1 MAGMECHTISGIGGM
16 GEGHGAVGLHP
27 GACRRPTC
35 SHGPAPNTH
44 EDAVTIPSLIDFRI
58 HAVRTGSDDAGRVD
72 FHRMLSALI
81 GITHPTATDVRAD
94 PGDWGIDV
102 FVGSLVGTV
111 SVWQSKYFYDKIGDS
126 QKKQIRESFAS
137 AMKNA
142 KNEGYTVETW
152 TLCVACEVSAP
163 ERKWWDTKVKEWK
176 RLHAGVQFDLWDAP
190 RLRRKLMSPDAK
202 DVWAEFY
209 GPNRDVNEARAAAT
223 AEGGTHPAP
232 PISLAET
239 PSYESALFVKQM
251 TVAGV
256 SAIDAQRKAFFNAD
270 MLVRDVSARAMPDQL
285 AAINEIDTT
294 LLGNWEDAVADPDT
308 TPNANDYQL
317 SARKLFSTIMKQTG
331 AVQSP
336 VELPLRPVHTRGLMH
351 KIVED
356 GRAGWVHDWHDI
368 VQDHV
373 IDRSDYVTAD
383 EGGAPTLVPA
393 AVLPG
398 VDGETI

>member
-1 MAGMECHTISGIGGM
+1 MSGIGGR
-16 GEGHGAVGLHP
+16 GKDSCAVDSHP

-35 SHGPAPNTH
+35 LLDPAQKNH

-72 FHRMLSALI
+72 FHRMLSALV

-111 SVWQSKYFYDKIGDS
+111 SVWQSKYFYNKIGDS
-126 QKKQIRESFAS
+126 QKEQIRESFAS

-163 ERKWWDTKVKEWK
+163 ERKWWDMKVREWK
-176 RLHAGVQFDLWDAP
+176 KLHDGVQFDLWDAP

-209 GPNRDVNEARAAAT
+209 GPNREVIEARAAAN
-223 AEGGTHPAP
+223 AEGVTQPAP
-232 PISLAET
+232 PISLEET

-251 TVAGV
+251 SVAGV

-285 AAINEIDTT
+285 AAISEIDAT

-317 SARKLFSTIMKQTG
+317 SARKLFSSVMKQTR
-331 AVQSP
+331 AVQP
-336 VELPLRPVHTRGLMH
+336 PIELPLRPVHTRGLMH
-351 KIVED
+351 RIVED

-368 VQDHV
+368 AKDHV
-373 IDRSDYVTAD
+373 IDRSDVTAD
-383 EGGAPTLVPA
+383 LDGAPTLVPA
-393 AVLPG
+393 AALPKA
-398 VDGETI
+398 DGETI